1 MILESVEKGTGG
13 TNNSI
18 PVAIE
23 NIFTCVSIR

>member
-13 TNNSI
+13 TNNST

-23 NIFTCVSIR
+23 NIFTLCFN